1 MKSLS
6 FVFLLFLALG
16 NAKADDPARQQPEIP
31 IFQEGFKNVGTA
43 FWATAGAGL
52 ATSKNP
58 EALFFNPAWQTS
70 SRFFLVAGGT
80 HHLKN
85 THQFSNA
92 TIHYNSDLL
101 LPSYAL
107 LGMNHRYGM
116 LVLGFQQLYDLSK
129 SISDA
134 HYTLPPAWVE
144 PPIES
149 DHTTVRDFFFGN
161 QSRLWSAPFF
171 GRAGRINPL

>member
-70 SRFFLVAGGT
+70 SRFFPGCRG
-80 HHLKN
+80 
-85 THQFSNA
+85 NA
-92 TIHYNSDLL
+92 SSEKHAPI
-101 LPSYAL
+101 
-107 LGMNHRYGM
+107 
-116 LVLGFQQLYDLSK
+116 QQR
-129 SISDA
+129 
-134 HYTLPPAWVE
+134 
-144 PPIES
+144 
-149 DHTTVRDFFFGN
+149 DH
-161 QSRLWSAPFF
+161 
-171 GRAGRINPL
+171 PLQQ